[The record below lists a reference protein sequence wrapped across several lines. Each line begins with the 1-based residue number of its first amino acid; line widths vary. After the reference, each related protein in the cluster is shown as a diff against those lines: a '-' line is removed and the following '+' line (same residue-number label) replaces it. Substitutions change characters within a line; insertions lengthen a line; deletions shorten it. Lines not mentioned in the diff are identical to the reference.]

1 MATGRNIFSALGAV
15 FKGLHLSLSRKGVNV
30 GGTAD
35 YPRVEIH
42 SFTENAPSDKD
53 GRMRSMSCI
62 VESMSVKSYGDAVQM
77 NEYNLA
83 KLMADGWGEI
93 GEGFS
98 IIGIT
103 PDQLTELTETLE
115 TKEILYRQLQ
125 RINLLIWQN

>member
-1 MATGRNIFSALGAV
+1 MSYRSAQGAV
-15 FKGLHLSLSRKGVNV
+15 YKALRQTLIRKGVSV
-30 GGTAD
+30 GETAD

-42 SFTENAPSDKD
+42 TFTENAPADKD

-93 GEGFS
+93 GEGFTV
-98 IIGIT
+98 IGVT
-103 PDQLTELTETLE
+103 PDQLTEQTETLE

>member
-1 MATGRNIFSALGAV
+1 MSYRSAQGAV
-15 FKGLHLSLSRKGVNV
+15 YKALRQELIRKGVSV
-30 GGTAD
+30 GETAD

-42 SFTENAPSDKD
+42 SFTENAPTDKD

-83 KLMADGWGEI
+83 KLMADGWGVI
-93 GEGFS
+93 GEGFTV
-98 IIGIT
+98 IGVT

>member
-1 MATGRNIFSALGAV
+1 MSYRSAQGAV
-15 FKGLHLSLSRKGVNV
+15 YKALRQALIREGVSV
-30 GGTAD
+30 GETAD

-42 SFTENAPSDKD
+42 SFTENAPLDKD
-53 GRMRSMSCI
+53 GSVRSMSCI
-62 VESMSVKSYGDAVQM
+62 VECMSVKSYGDAVQM

-93 GEGFS
+93 GDGFS

-115 TKEILYRQLQ
+115 TKDILYRQLQ
-125 RINLLIWQN
+125 RINILIWQN